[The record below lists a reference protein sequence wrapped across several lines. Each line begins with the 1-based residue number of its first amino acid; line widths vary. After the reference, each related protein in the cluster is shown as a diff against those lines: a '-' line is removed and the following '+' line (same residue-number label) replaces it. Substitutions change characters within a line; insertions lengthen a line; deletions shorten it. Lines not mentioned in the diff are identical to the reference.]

1 MISENYETGL
11 SGNEQRS
18 LAAGFSLM
26 ELLIVLSV
34 IAILTAISIPY
45 LFQYQR
51 LYQSEEQARKLM
63 DLMQE
68 ANQLALNRRRTI
80 RFEIDLT
87 DNAALLIDENTVGTA
102 ADDTLIKSMPLLSTG
117 EIRVDTNP
125 SGVTRPNPPNYANAT
140 FTNDTLGHK
149 VGSATVTNNSV
160 WAARFRSDGSV
171 VTAGNVPISAT
182 IFLWPPR
189 TPGNAAARDNG
200 EVRAITLF
208 GGSGA
213 VRYWKYNGTTFNAY

>member
-1 MISENYETGL
+1 MFSESYEIGP
-11 SGNEQRS
+11 SGNVHRS
-18 LAAGFSLM
+18 SAAGFSLM
-26 ELLIVLSV
+26 ELLIVFSI
-34 IAILTAISIPY
+34 IAVLTAISVPY
-45 LFQYQR
+45 LFQYQQV
-51 LYQSEEQARKLM
+51 YKSEEQARKLM

-87 DNAALLIDENTVGTA
+87 NNVALLIDENGVGT
-102 ADDTLIKSMPLLSTG
+102 ADDTLIRSQPLLSTG

-125 SGVTRPNPPNYANAT
+125 SGVTRPNPPNYANAA
-140 FTNDTLGHK
+140 FANDTLGHK
-149 VGSATVTNNSV
+149 VGSNTVINNNV

-171 VTAGNVPISAT
+171 VTAGDVPVSAT
-182 IFLWPPR
+182 IFFWPPR

-213 VRYWKYNGTTFNAY
+213 VRYWKFTGTGWSAS